1 MAPGQLDLAGF
12 GVMPDTP
19 NSRFPSTEGWPGPL
33 SVESQARVRRDP
45 PDLVGELCRAPPG
58 PILPYPGVTGPQE
71 PGAPQAPLANALHP
85 EEAVAATWQGPWAL
99 GALRPEPPQGAA
111 PSFQEVT
118 EPAVVAVDRQAVF
131 PDTWSL
137 AEERGWQER
146 ARLEPGAPESGCHT
160 PVEDE
165 QLGGEMPPAGGL
177 VRPARGPETPRRPE
191 GTTEVTT
198 EARMDRPELPRA
210 VAVDTPSTTE
220 RISTSSQAGALAQ
233 LLGVAPPGW
242 LHAASLSAHVCSA
255 WAAGYKRL
263 RPETPTASAGQW
275 ALWGQRSSL
284 APGMS

>member
-1 MAPGQLDLAGF
+1 MCG
-12 GVMPDTP
+12 T
-19 NSRFPSTEGWPGPL
+19 
-33 SVESQARVRRDP
+33 RVRRGSQASSC
-45 PDLVGELCRAPPG
+45 VVPG
-58 PILPYPGVTGPQE
+58 KSNLQFV
-71 PGAPQAPLANALHP
+71 
-85 EEAVAATWQGPWAL
+85 
-99 GALRPEPPQGAA
+99 
-111 PSFQEVT
+111 QEVT

-210 VAVDTPSTTE
+210 VAVDTP
-220 RISTSSQAGALAQ
+220 TS
-233 LLGVAPPGW
+233 LGGT
-242 LHAASLSAHVCSA
+242 ASGSLMPNSGMVCSET
-255 WAAGYKRL
+255 R
-263 RPETPTASAGQW
+263 ETPVS
-275 ALWGQRSSL
+275 SSL
-284 APGMS
+284 ASNALGSHLFHKARSLLRGRAAAGRTLSTPL